1 MFSFN
6 IWVFTCIWQTLVRP
20 KQNVGQ
26 IDLVETFF
34 RVNYFSIIQNFKSE
48 TAFLKVFELIKIFS
62 SFKKSQTHTCH
73 DIVCLMVKNFFFK
86 YYSILPR
93 IVLIGVLQ
101 RFTTYDF
108 FELKAFNIRLYL
120 YMKSSFCSIIWHCG
134 FNQQQIFFFLEM

>member
-1 MFSFN
+1 VFSFN

>member
-1 MFSFN
+1 VFSFN

-73 DIVCLMVKNFFFK
+73 DVVCLMVKNFFFK

>member
-26 IDLVETFF
+26 IDLVGTFF

>member
-48 TAFLKVFELIKIFS
+48 TAFFKVFELIKIFS

>member
-62 SFKKSQTHTCH
+62 SFKKSQTHTCQ

>member
-86 YYSILPR
+86 YYSILPW

>member
-1 MFSFN
+1 VFSFN

-73 DIVCLMVKNFFFK
+73 DVVCLMVKNFFFK

-93 IVLIGVLQ
+93 IVLIRVLQ

>member
-93 IVLIGVLQ
+93 IVLIRVLQ

>member
-34 RVNYFSIIQNFKSE
+34 RVNYFSIIQNIKSE

>member
-93 IVLIGVLQ
+93 IVLIRVLQ

-134 FNQQQIFFFLEM
+134 FNQQKIFFFLEM

>member
-73 DIVCLMVKNFFFK
+73 DVVCLMVKNFFFK